1 MRILLVLLLLAGCA
15 RTETRQAEA
24 PRGKVSPEIADE
36 GPRLVGNPP
45 TVQIELPP
53 RMTLALAAD
62 DTSFTTLTPFDF
74 VPGIN
79 SRPDDEKG
87 VWRYPHDERQAPF
100 AVVADFDGD
109 GRDDVALLQHSGQR
123 SGSAGRVVVVF
134 DRAAGPQ
141 VATVREWNRMTAGEA
156 GKSGFYVSRFPA
168 GAFRVPDFGGSGDTS
183 RTVTLPHDGIEI
195 SNYGKTA
202 TTYWWTG
209 ERFDSV
215 TTGD

>member
-1 MRILLVLLLLAGCA
+1 LLLLAGCA
-15 RTETRQAEA
+15 PSQEKAEA
-24 PRGKVSPEIADE
+24 PRGKVSAEVADK
-36 GPRLVGNPP
+36 GPRLVGEPP

-53 RMTLALAAD
+53 RMTLALSQD

-74 VPGIN
+74 VPGIV
-79 SRPDDEKG
+79 PQPGDEKG
-87 VWRYPHDERQAPF
+87 AWRYPHDERQAPF
-100 AVVADFDGD
+100 ALVADFDGD
-109 GRDDVALLQHSGQR
+109 GRDDVALLQR

-134 DRAAGPQ
+134 DRAEGPR
-141 VATVREWNRMTAGEA
+141 VATVKEWSRMTAGDT

-168 GAFRVPDFGGSGDTS
+168 GAFKVPDFGGSGDTA
-183 RTVTLPHDGIEI
+183 RTVVLEHEGIEI

-209 ERFDSV
+209 EKFDSV